1 MNWVTCKLDQCDQNG
16 LFSKILT
23 TNFLWKAAQIF
34 GDLWG
39 VLKTSIFQFKTAGI
53 HLGNYWK
60 NWATF
65 NLNIWSHWPKWK
77 LNNFRWCR
85 LHQKLSQI
93 FRSRAVWPDGLNI
106 FHNLATYNSSNLHK
120 LHKTYA
126 KAGSKFC
133 QTLNI
138 PSIVSQRFLK
148 VCPSGKISPNLVTM
162 IPWLYVEGRFEKV
175 IEIGLT

>member
-1 MNWVTCKLDQCDQNG
+1 MGYFQRYWL
-16 LFSKILT
+16 
-23 TNFLWKAAQIF
+23 QIF
-34 GDLWG
+34 FEKQPKYLVTFGAFWKIAFFN
-39 VLKTSIFQFKTAGI
+39 LKLLGI

-93 FRSRAVWPDGLNI
+93 FRSRAVWLDGLNI
-106 FHNLATYNSSNLHK
+106 FHNLATYNSSNLPK
-120 LHKTYA
+120 IHKTYA

-138 PSIVSQRFLK
+138 PSIVSQQFLK